1 MALEGT
7 LKDFSLPDIL
17 QLIGLQK
24 KTGILTLRHKKEEAR
39 ILFMNGMVVGA
50 ESSNQ
55 KLENRLG
62 RVLVKTNRISQG
74 ELDQALEVQS
84 KTLQRLGQVLVQKGF
99 IKPQDL
105 HESLQIQVTEII
117 YRLFRWT
124 DGEYHFNPES
134 TVEYDHEHIT
144 PIGSESIL
152 MEGMRMLDEWPMIE
166 KVIDSFDMLLERTPR
181 GRSVRLNIDK
191 RLSLE
196 PARGESFDTL
206 LRDVMED
213 GEQEVESEDSLKL
226 SHDQELILKLID
238 GPTLVQDIIDR
249 SGANEFDT
257 CRNLYDLYNMDLIQ
271 HAVTEDSETSVREI
285 VEERHIPFWI
295 PASLLIIISLFS
307 FGLGW
312 NPVNFYFKTPSEIL
326 LAPSQQAESARYRL
340 YKIEDAIDLFFLEQ
354 GRLPFSLDQLVRESM
369 LDANDLVDPL
379 GLDGD
384 QFRYEL
390 IMTENSYRLF
400 SLHRSRAQDEES
412 LLITKTFP
420 LAEEVKDLGEQI

>member
-24 KTGILTLRHKKEEAR
+24 KTGILTLRHKREEAR

-74 ELDQALEVQS
+74 ELDQALETQS

-124 DGEYHFNPES
+124 DGEYHFNPENS
-134 TVEYDHEHIT
+134 VEYDHEHIT

-166 KVIDSFDMLLERTPR
+166 EVIDSFDILVERTSR
-181 GRSVRLNIDK
+181 GRNVRLNIDK

-196 PARGESFDTL
+196 PTRGESFDTL
-206 LRDVMED
+206 LRDVMQEGDEED
-213 GEQEVESEDSLKL
+213 EEEDSLKL
-226 SHDQELILKLID
+226 SHDQELILKLIE

-257 CRNLYDLYNMDLIQ
+257 CRNLYDLFNMSLVRR
-271 HAVTEDSETSVREI
+271 AVTEDSETSVREI

-295 PASLLIIISLFS
+295 PASLLVIISLFS

-312 NPVNFYFKTPSEIL
+312 NPVNQFFKTPTEIL
-326 LAPSQQAESARYRL
+326 LAPSQQAESARYKL
-340 YKIEDAIDLFFLEQ
+340 YKIRNAIDTFFLEE
-354 GRLPFSLDQLVRESM
+354 GRLPFSLDQLVRNKLIEPS
-369 LDANDLVDPL
+369 DVIDPL
-379 GLDGD
+379 GLDRD

-390 IMTENSYRLF
+390 ILTENSYRLY
-400 SLHRSRAQDEES
+400 SLHRSQVQDEGS
-412 LLITKTFP
+412 LEIRKTFP
-420 LAEEVKDLGEQI
+420 LAEELDDLGDQI